1 MKKIL
6 ILLIVLSFV
15 SIAQAEP
22 LDFDFDGPGGPYR
35 STELVELLR
44 IRLGFVFSSMTVVLV
59 ETPTIDNA
67 DYKKQIKALDSI
79 DDAKLEGIHLMYVTS
94 CTSKVP
100 KDGYRT
106 SIEDAKDLA
115 GDNIKFRVRLLD
127 GNGNVY
133 HTSGDPVSSDDIVKL
148 VQKNQKANK

>member
-1 MKKIL
+1 MKKII
-6 ILLIVLSFV
+6 ILLIVLSFA

-22 LDFDFDGPGGPYR
+22 LDFDFEGPGGPYS

-59 ETPTIDNA
+59 ETPTLENA
-67 DYKKQIKALDSI
+67 AYKKQIKSLDSL
-79 DDAKLEGIHLMYVTS
+79 DDAKLEGIHLMYVTA

-100 KDGYRT
+100 KDGYKT
-106 SIEDAKDLA
+106 SIEEARELA
-115 GDNIKFRVRLLD
+115 GDNNKFRVRLLD

-133 HTSGDPVSSDDIVKL
+133 HSSDAPVSSNDIAKL
-148 VQKNQKANK
+148 VQKNQKAIK